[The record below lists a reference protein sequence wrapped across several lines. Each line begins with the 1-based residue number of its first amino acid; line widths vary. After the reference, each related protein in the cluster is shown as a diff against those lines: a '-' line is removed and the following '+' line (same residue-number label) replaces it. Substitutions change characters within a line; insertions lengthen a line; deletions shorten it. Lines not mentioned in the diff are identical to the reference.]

1 VIYAS
6 VPEFDSQR
14 ALPSESNG
22 QSNSQIRLVR
32 LSAIPP
38 VTLGLE
44 GVCFLVSQFHI
55 HTSVQVIVNG
65 RAGRMAA
72 SKSRDDLTALIKAVY
87 PEATV
92 IFTTEARDV
101 PKLARDAV
109 KRGSTLIVAGGGDGT
124 INAVASVLVGTETVL
139 GVLPLGTLN
148 HFAKDL
154 GIPAALESAVEN
166 LATGR
171 VMAVDAGDVNGH
183 IFVNNSGLGLY
194 PAIVRLREKRQKR
207 GKSKWVATAFAAARA
222 LLRYRRLTLRVI
234 ANGKQLVRRTSIVFV
249 GNNEYAI
256 EGLNLGKRARLD
268 AAVLCLYIPR
278 ETDRLK
284 LIWLTL
290 GALMGRLQQNKD
302 YDKIL
307 SEDLWVRSRRRTV
320 HVSIDGEVIRL
331 APPLHYR
338 MRPKALRVLVPR
350 SEH

>member
-1 VIYAS
+1 
-6 VPEFDSQR
+6 
-14 ALPSESNG
+14 
-22 QSNSQIRLVR
+22 
-32 LSAIPP
+32 
-38 VTLGLE
+38 
-44 GVCFLVSQFHI
+44 
-55 HTSVQVIVNG
+55 
-65 RAGRMAA
+65 
-72 SKSRDDLTALIKAVY
+72 
-87 PEATV
+87 
-92 IFTTEARDV
+92 
-101 PKLARDAV
+101 
-109 KRGSTLIVAGGGDGT
+109 
-124 INAVASVLVGTETVL
+124 
-139 GVLPLGTLN
+139 
-148 HFAKDL
+148 
-154 GIPAALESAVEN
+154 
-166 LATGR
+166 
-171 VMAVDAGDVNGH
+171 MAVDVGDVNCH

-222 LLRYRRLTLRVI
+222 LLRYRRLTVRVI

-249 GNNEYAI
+249 SNNEYAI
-256 EGLNLGKRARLD
+256 EGLNIGKRARLD
-268 AAVLCLYIPR
+268 AGVLCLYIPR

-307 SEDLWVRSRRRTV
+307 SEDLWVRSRRQTV